1 MSSRR
6 RSNNNSR
13 FTQDEI
19 NDLVLK
25 LQSLLP
31 NSSARC
37 TSTEAS
43 SSKILEE
50 ICNYIKMLHSEV
62 DDLSEK
68 LSQVL
73 PSVDTNTA
81 DLIHTLL
88 SLLQQ

>member
-6 RSNNNSR
+6 RSSNSR

-31 NSSARC
+31 NSSSHR
-37 TSTEAS
+37 TSRVLPA
-43 SSKILEE
+43 SKILEE
-50 ICNYIKMLHSEV
+50 TCNYIRMLHSEV
-62 DDLSEK
+62 DDFSER

-73 PSVDTNTA
+73 ASVDTNTV
-81 DLIHTLL
+81 DLVDTLI

>member
-19 NDLVLK
+19 SDLVLK

-31 NSSARC
+31 NSFSRC
-37 TSTEAS
+37 TTTVTS

-50 ICNYIKMLHSEV
+50 ACNYIRKLHNEV

-73 PSVDTNTA
+73 PSVDSNNI

>member
-6 RSNNNSR
+6 RSNNSR

-31 NSSARC
+31 NSSSRC
-37 TSTEAS
+37 TSRAAS

-50 ICNYIKMLHSEV
+50 TCNYIRKLHSEV

-73 PSVDTNTA
+73 DSADTNTV
-81 DLIHTLL
+81 DLVDTLL
-88 SLLQQ
+88 TLLQQ

>member
-6 RSNNNSR
+6 RSNNSR

-31 NSSARC
+31 NSSSSRC
-37 TSTEAS
+37 NSGVPA
-43 SSKILEE
+43 SKILEE
-50 ICNYIKMLHSEV
+50 TCNYIRMLHSEV

-68 LSQVL
+68 LSQIL
-73 PSVDTNTA
+73 ASVDTDTA
-81 DLIHTLL
+81 DLVDTLI

>member
-6 RSNNNSR
+6 RSNNSR

-31 NSSARC
+31 NSSSRC
-37 TSTEAS
+37 TSRASS

-50 ICNYIKMLHSEV
+50 TCNYIRKLHSEV

-73 PSVDTNTA
+73 DSADTNTV
-81 DLIHTLL
+81 DLVDTLL
-88 SLLQQ
+88 TLLQQ